1 MTSKTSNDPNKVK
14 AVLEGLHA
22 LADPRVREGMARF
35 AVPTHRALGISVPV
49 LQRLARE
56 LGCDHRLAQG
66 LWRSRIH
73 EARHLAAMIEQ
84 PELVTERQL
93 DRWVKDF
100 DSWDVVDGCCFNL
113 IIKTPF
119 AWRKAREWSRR
130 PEEFVKR
137 AGFALMAALAIHDKS
152 APDARFIACLPLIE
166 REAGDDRNFVKKAV
180 NWALRNIGK
189 RNLRLNRAAIT
200 AAQKIRKQGSRPARW
215 IAADA
220 LRELGSDAVQRRL
233 RTEKRATVIP
243 LTKRG

>member
-14 AVLEGLHA
+14 AVLKGLHA
-22 LADPRVREGMARF
+22 LADPRVRRGMARF
-35 AVPTHRALGISVPV
+35 AIPTDYALGISVPV
-49 LQRLARE
+49 LQKLARD
-56 LGCDHRLAQG
+56 LGRDHRLAQV

-73 EARHLAAMIEQ
+73 EARQLAAMIEQ

-119 AWRKAREWSRR
+119 AWRKAGEWSRR
-130 PEEFVKR
+130 REEFVKR

-152 APDARFIACLPLIE
+152 APDARFKALFPLIE
-166 REAGDDRNFVKKAV
+166 RQAGDDRNFVKKAV

-189 RNLRLNRAAIT
+189 RSLRLNRAAL
-200 AAQKIRKQGSRPARW
+200 ASARRIRKQSSRSARW

-220 LRELGSDAVQRRL
+220 LRELGSPAVQRRL
-233 RTEKRATVIP
+233 RAAKRS
-243 LTKRG
+243 LL